1 MAMLRHVAAPIAA
14 LLTAC
19 VTRTGAPR
27 GLQVR
32 EIPTVR
38 QSDAGQPIIQLPAP
52 TGSHRVGR
60 MSFYA
65 VDSTRSE
72 KMKDDPNDRRELVFH
87 VWYPTD
93 DSAGVLASYIEVWP
107 QDTIFQRTY
116 RFNIDA
122 LPRVRAHALAKAGVS
137 SAAPRYPVILF
148 SHGLGTVSRLYTS
161 FLENL
166 ASHGYIVI
174 GVDHPYFGSAFRL
187 PDGRTVG
194 TRSSPADRQRDVI
207 TQAEDL
213 SFVVTVL
220 EGLQDSRP
228 ATRLAGRLDLR
239 SLGVFGHSRG
249 GFASPHAC
257 RIDRRFKACVNLDG
271 YSMTPAVMDSGIVQ
285 PFMLVEE
292 SAPWD
297 PPPTDSELAASH
309 MTRAEAAA
317 EAAQAS
323 AQFEATF
330 SRMSGGAYLMMSPG
344 AVHMSF
350 SDVALISPQ
359 RFPAARQEFRRTI
372 EITNAYLLAFFDKY
386 LRGQSAPLL
395 ESRSLAY
402 PEVSLTVYLPGKDKR
417 VFGGATT
424 R

>member
-1 MAMLRHVAAPIAA
+1 MVIGWHLVPLVAAV
-14 LLTAC
+14 LTAC
-19 VTRTGAPR
+19 VTRTGEQY
-27 GLQVR
+27 GLYVR
-32 EIPTVR
+32 AIPTVR
-38 QSDAGQPIIQLPAP
+38 QSNAGQPIIQLPAP
-52 TGSHRVGR
+52 TGPHRVGR

-65 VDSTRSE
+65 VDSTRAE
-72 KMKDDPNDRRELVFH
+72 TMTHDPSDRREVVLH
-87 VWYPTD
+87 AWYPTD
-93 DSAGVLASYIEVWP
+93 DSARVLASYIEVWP

-116 RFNIDA
+116 RFNIDS
-122 LPRVRAHALAKAGVS
+122 LPRVRAHALAEAGVS
-137 SAAPRYPVILF
+137 SAAPTYPVILF

-166 ASHGYIVI
+166 ASHGYIVV
-174 GVDHPYFGSAFRL
+174 GVDHPYFASAFRL

-194 TRSSPADRQRDVI
+194 TLSSPADRQRDVI

-220 EGLQDSRP
+220 ERLQGSTP

-239 SLGVFGHSRG
+239 AVGVFGHSRG

-309 MTRAEAAA
+309 MTRAEAVA
-317 EAAQAS
+317 EAARAS
-323 AQFEATF
+323 AQFEATL
-330 SRMSGGAYLMMSPG
+330 SRMSGGAYLVMSPG

-350 SDVALISPQ
+350 SDVAFISPK
-359 RFPAARQEFRRTI
+359 RFPAARQDFRRTI

-386 LRGQSAPLL
+386 LRGRAAPLL
-395 ESRSLAY
+395 ESRSSAY
-402 PEVSLTVYLPGKDKR
+402 PEVRLTVYPLR
-417 VFGGATT
+417 
-424 R
+424 RRRS

>member
-1 MAMLRHVAAPIAA
+1 MGRHLAAPIAA

-19 VTRTGAPR
+19 VTRTVAQG
-27 GLQVR
+27 GLYVR
-32 EIPTVR
+32 EIPTVH
-38 QSDAGQPIIQLPAP
+38 QSNAGQPIIQLPAP
-52 TGSHRVGR
+52 TGSHHVGR
-60 MSFYA
+60 ISFSA
-65 VDSTRSE
+65 VDSTRAE
-72 KMKDDPNDRRELVFH
+72 TMTPDPSDRRELVLH

-93 DSAGVLASYIEVWP
+93 DTAGPLASYIEVWP

-122 LPRVRAHALAKAGVS
+122 LPRVRAHTLAEAGLA
-137 SAAPRYPVILF
+137 SAAPTYPVILF
-148 SHGLGTVSRLYTS
+148 SHGLGTVSRLYTA

-166 ASHGYIVI
+166 ASHGYIVV
-174 GVDHPYFGSAFRL
+174 GVDHPYFASAFRL

-194 TRSSPADRQRDVI
+194 KLSSPADRQRDVI

-220 EGLQDSRP
+220 ERLQNSLP
-228 ATRLAGRLDLR
+228 ATRLAGHLDLR
-239 SLGVFGHSRG
+239 SVGVFGHSRG

-271 YSMTPAVMDSGIVQ
+271 YSMTPVVMDSGIVQ

-309 MTRAEAAA
+309 MTRKEAVAEAAR
-317 EAAQAS
+317 AS

-330 SRMSGGAYLMMSPG
+330 SRMSVGAYLVMSPG

-359 RFPAARQEFRRTI
+359 RFPAARQDFRRTI

-386 LRGQSAPLL
+386 LRGQAAPLL
-395 ESRSLAY
+395 EARSSAY
-402 PEVSLTVYLPGKDKR
+402 PEVRLTVYPPGGEKR
-417 VFGGATT
+417 VFGAAAT

>member
-1 MAMLRHVAAPIAA
+1 MRRHLVAPVGAV
-14 LLTAC
+14 LMAC
-19 VTRTGAPR
+19 VTCTGAGG
-27 GLQVR
+27 GLYVR
-32 EIPTVR
+32 EISTVR
-38 QSDAGQPIIQLPAP
+38 QSNAAQPIIQLPMP
-52 TGSHRVGR
+52 SGSDRVGR
-60 MSFYA
+60 MSFHA
-65 VDSTRSE
+65 VDSTRAE
-72 KMKDDPNDRRELVFH
+72 KMTDDPSDRRELIFH

-93 DSAGVLASYIEVWP
+93 DSAGVLASYLEVWP

-122 LPRVRAHALAKAGVS
+122 LPRVRAHALAEAGVS
-137 SAAPRYPVILF
+137 RAAPMYPVILF

-166 ASHGYIVI
+166 ASHGYIVV
-174 GVDHPYFGSAFRL
+174 GVDHPYFGSVFRL

-194 TRSSPADRQRDVI
+194 TRSSPADRQRDVV

-213 SFVVTVL
+213 SFVLTVL
-220 EGLQDSRP
+220 ERLQGSRP

-239 SLGVFGHSRG
+239 SVGVFGHSRG
-249 GFASPHAC
+249 GFASPQAC
-257 RIDRRFKACVNLDG
+257 RSDHRFKACVNLDG

-309 MTRAEAAA
+309 MTRKDAVAEAAR
-317 EAAQAS
+317 AS

-330 SRMSGGAYLMMSPG
+330 SRMSGGAYLVMSPG

-372 EITNAYLLAFFDKY
+372 EITNAYLLAFFDQY
-386 LRGQSAPLL
+386 LRGQAAPLL
-395 ESRSLAY
+395 EARSSAY
-402 PEVSLTVYLPGKDKR
+402 PEVRLTVYPPGGEKR
-417 VFGGATT
+417 IFGGAAS